1 MPRLNL
7 TLNARLQP
15 MHRHDIEDQ
24 LDEHFAGLPFQ
35 VETDGGGTGIAENG
49 ETEYCDIGLIS
60 EHSSAEELQQL
71 IAILENT
78 FCPQGSRLTLYPEDE
93 NAAVEQQPLGQLQ
106 GLALYLN
113 GTDLPD
119 EVYAE
124 SDVNE
129 VWDAC
134 ERLLADE
141 GEPMNYWEGDTETA
155 IYCYG
160 KNFQEM
166 QRRLQPFL
174 DEYPLCAQCRVVQI
188 A

>member
-1 MPRLNL
+1 MNAVAARFFHTPTPTRPR
-7 TLNARLQP
+7 
-15 MHRHDIEDQ
+15 
-24 LDEHFAGLPFQ
+24 FAGAGVF
-35 VETDGGGTGIAENG
+35 N
-49 ETEYCDIGLIS
+49 C
-60 EHSSAEELQQL
+60 
-71 IAILENT
+71 
-78 FCPQGSRLTLYPEDE
+78 
-93 NAAVEQQPLGQLQ
+93 QQPLGQLQ

-141 GEPMNYWEGDTETA
+141 GEPMSYWEGDTETA